1 MEKVKEV
8 KMSLRIETNQRTLEK
23 EFTSLFDLKAFMDGF
38 FSGVA
43 DRRSGKSNSQYNGPE
58 RRMQIQ
64 IQI

>member
-8 KMSLRIETNQRTLEK
+8 KMSLRIETSQRTLEK

-43 DRRSGKSNSQYNGPE
+43 DRRSGKPNPQYSGPE